1 MPDNLMELP
10 VMKLWLLTQSV
21 ARGYDTYD
29 SCVVVAD
36 TEEQAKDMHPY
47 KSKDIDLLST
57 MGYHS
62 HDWAESAEQVS
73 ATYLGEA
80 EDGTR
85 RVVCASFNAG

>member
-1 MPDNLMELP
+1 
-10 VMKLWLLTQSV
+10 MKLWLLKQSAV
-21 ARGYDTYD
+21 TGYDTYD

-36 TEEQAKDMHPY
+36 TEDQAKDMHPCTY
-47 KSKDIDLLST
+47 DSKFLSKAGT
-57 MGYHS
+57 KTTPIWYY
-62 HDWAESAEQVS
+62 DWARSANEVT